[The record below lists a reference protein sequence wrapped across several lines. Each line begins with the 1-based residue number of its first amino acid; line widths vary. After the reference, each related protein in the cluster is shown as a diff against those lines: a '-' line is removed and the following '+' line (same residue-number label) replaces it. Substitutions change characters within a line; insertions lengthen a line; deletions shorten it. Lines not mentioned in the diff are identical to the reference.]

1 MNTIEIIAFLSL
13 ILQIVTLSVVI
24 FGYIMKRR
32 MKFIVHGTM
41 MLVAVV
47 VQFFSFLFIMGPA
60 FIIIFENGLS
70 QRPVLLS
77 MATLI
82 HAGLGGASLTAG
94 IWIASSW
101 HLQTSIEKC
110 IKRKFIMRYLIVIWI
125 LALIL
130 GITLYM
136 LLYVFA

>member
-1 MNTIEIIAFLSL
+1 
-13 ILQIVTLSVVI
+13 
-24 FGYIMKRR
+24 MKRKMR
-32 MKFIVHGTM
+32 LISHGTL
-41 MLVAVV
+41 MLVAVIL
-47 VQFFSFLFIMGPA
+47 QFFSFLLIMGPA
-60 FIIIFENGLS
+60 FFSLAENGLI
-70 QRPVLLS
+70 QRPTLLS
-77 MATLI
+77 IVTI
-82 HAGLGGASLTAG
+82 VHAILGGAALVTG